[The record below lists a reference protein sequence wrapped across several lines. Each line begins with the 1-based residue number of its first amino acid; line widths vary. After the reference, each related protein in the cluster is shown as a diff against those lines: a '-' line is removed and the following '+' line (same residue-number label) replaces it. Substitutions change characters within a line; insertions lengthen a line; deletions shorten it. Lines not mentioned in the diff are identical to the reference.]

1 MFTTN
6 HFIWIGIC
14 AVIVGILLFIAL
26 HFKLKK
32 RAAVWIMVGF
42 SIASELLKMFT
53 RIHPRYDEAGEVI
66 GGFLSP
72 SALPLHLCSIFI
84 FVFFYLALQKN
95 EERERKIISFF
106 VPIGLIGAIC
116 AILVATSGV
125 SFRETGSYQCFIYHS
140 AMVYLALYY
149 IITKQV
155 DLGLK
160 AYLRNLAV
168 FSCLVLVMIWVN
180 SALSVYETNFFFVV
194 EPPAK
199 NLPFLNMDK
208 GWYVYFLRL
217 LLCGFIGET
226 LVSLPYI
233 IRELRRKKA
242 GKNGAEETQREA
254 VQEG

>member
-1 MFTTN
+1 MLTTN
-6 HFIWIGIC
+6 HFIWMGIS
-14 AVIVGILLFIAL
+14 AAIIAILLFISL
-26 HFKLKK
+26 KFKFKK
-32 RAAVWIMVGF
+32 RTALLIMVGF
-42 SIASELLKMFT
+42 SIASELMKMFT
-53 RIHPRYDEAGEVI
+53 RIHPRYDESGELI
-66 GGFLSP
+66 GGVLSP

-95 EERERKIISFF
+95 EEREKKIISFF
-106 VPIGLIGAIC
+106 VPIGLIGALC

-125 SFRETGSYQCFIYHS
+125 SFRETGPYQCFIYHS

-149 IITKQV
+149 IVTKQV

-160 AYLRNLAV
+160 AYIRNLVV
-168 FSCLVLVMIWVN
+168 FLCLILIMIWVN
-180 SALSVYETNFFFVV
+180 SALKVYETNFFFVV

-226 LVSLPYI
+226 VVCLPYI
-233 IRELRRKKA
+233 LKELRQKKA
-242 GKNGAEETQREA
+242 EPQTQD
-254 VQEG
+254 